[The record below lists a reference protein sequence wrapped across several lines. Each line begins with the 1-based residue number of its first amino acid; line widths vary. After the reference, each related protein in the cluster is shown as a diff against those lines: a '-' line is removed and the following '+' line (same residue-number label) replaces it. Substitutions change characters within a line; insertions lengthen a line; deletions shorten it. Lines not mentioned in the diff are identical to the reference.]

1 MIRTCVLV
9 KRIPIYIDISGGVG
23 TKVAWKLLP
32 GRERKRNGDY
42 LGEWAPQWR
51 GSHCQE
57 ERARE
62 MEMQW
67 GVVGSPYP
75 WRKARTLSL
84 QTCSDLYQILRG
96 SSIRRDEHHCGVGF
110 RIQWLDFRILVGW
123 FIPRK
128 FSEKN
133 LWMLL
138 NTGSTYHCDGWLR
151 FYMDDYSFNLS
162 VNMWIFGLILVGIM
176 FE

>member
-32 GRERKRNGDY
+32 GRESKRNGDY

-67 GVVGSPYP
+67 GVVGSRSP

-84 QTCSDLYQILRG
+84 QTCSGLYQILRG

-123 FIPRK
+123 FIPK
-128 FSEKN
+128 FFSDFGR
-133 LWMLL
+133 LI
-138 NTGSTYHCDGWLR
+138 
-151 FYMDDYSFNLS
+151 YSQK
-162 VNMWIFGLILVGIM
+162 IFGEKFVDVVKHWIYLSLWWLVEVLYGRL
-176 FE
+176 FF